1 MHNTAEPESCTGA
14 APPPGARRFTVSYHS
29 ARPGA
34 GVRAWSVTITSPP
47 SRRWCTSWGPP
58 RDRAGWPRAAR
69 RASWR
74 AARRQAAAPPRAPVG
89 RGGRRGEHLHAAAP
103 PPAAAPPRRRAH
115 TSLHSS
121 SVLERMRTTSPSDR
135 SVCWHATCGERWRRG
150 EHLHAAPIRVLARHL
165 EARAARPMERG
176 THERRVERRAHV
188 LVRRR
193 LEHSRLDLKRHK
205 APSVVIS
212 RHQWPISGDQRRS
225 AAISGQLAAIEG
237 HQRSSAVIR
246 GHQEGHQRSSEVI
259 RRPSSVIIGQLA
271 VTNGPSTAIAPV
283 RSRVGARGP
292 EVTHGRPRAP
302 AAAWAPS

>member
-1 MHNTAEPESCTGA
+1 
-14 APPPGARRFTVSYHS
+14 V
-29 ARPGA
+29 
-34 GVRAWSVTITSPP
+34 W
-47 SRRWCTSWGPP
+47 
-58 RDRAGWPRAAR
+58 
-69 RASWR
+69 
-74 AARRQAAAPPRAPVG
+74 

-135 SVCWHATCGERWRRG
+135 SVCWHATCGERRRRS

-176 THERRVERRAHV
+176 AHERRVERRAHV

-193 LEHSRLDLKRHK
+193 LEHSCLELKRHK

-212 RHQWPISGDQRRS
+212 GETSQGAISRHQSS
-225 AAISGQLAAIEG
+225 SVAISGQFAAIEG

-246 GHQEGHQRSSEVI
+246 GHQEGHQR
-259 RRPSSVIIGQLA
+259 
-271 VTNGPSTAIAPV
+271 
-283 RSRVGARGP
+283 
-292 EVTHGRPRAP
+292 
-302 AAAWAPS
+302 